1 MWRRTRRFP
10 GQDIPASRLS
20 TSPRTSC
27 HSSRARRKRCGG
39 RRRRS
44 SGQCPTAACRVPS
57 TCGRTAPGSGCATVI
72 LRPSRFLSRMM
83 SPQAKSCDSSHR
95 SAVNRTFSSCRRPRG
110 SRSSFARNRIDRSH
124 CSTSWPANLRGRA
137 EWLEPSAGFVSWAAS
152 SASSSSRTTRF
163 AAARVGA
170 CSTRSSHTG
179 EVTLTE
185 PWKVAKFGGNCV
197 STVDM
202 YERIA
207 HLVEEDLSRK
217 FLVVS
222 AISGVTDS
230 LVTILAQPREE
241 KEIDPYLAELRR
253 KHLGL
258 LPKSREGPA
267 GTGEAIDALV
277 TKLERLLYGVAYTEE
292 ITPRT
297 RDFVL
302 SFGERL
308 AAQVVAANLCQVGI
322 DAAPHEA
329 DAIGLI
335 TDDTYGNATALL
347 DETRARLAPFLRR
360 EAQAGRVSVIT
371 GFFGLSREGKTG
383 TRIGPD
389 TVDRSG
395 DVKSISY
402 VRDLAT
408 LKVFA
413 TGAGQKE
420 GLLSQVA
427 TALTSTGTNVYSAAT
442 SQTCIAL
449 LVDADALS
457 RAKKAVARLPF
468 GLVERIEVL
477 PHVSLISFVGEGLG
491 YAHGVAARVFRAVA
505 ESGINVQL
513 ISAGASM
520 VAYTFTVDNEDLER
534 AVQAVHREFFGHR
547 YLRPEVPAG
556 SQRQG

>member
-1 MWRRTRRFP
+1 M
-10 GQDIPASRLS
+10 
-20 TSPRTSC
+20 
-27 HSSRARRKRCGG
+27 
-39 RRRRS
+39 
-44 SGQCPTAACRVPS
+44 
-57 TCGRTAPGSGCATVI
+57 
-72 LRPSRFLSRMM
+72 
-83 SPQAKSCDSSHR
+83 
-95 SAVNRTFSSCRRPRG
+95 
-110 SRSSFARNRIDRSH
+110 
-124 CSTSWPANLRGRA
+124 
-137 EWLEPSAGFVSWAAS
+137 
-152 SASSSSRTTRF
+152 
-163 AAARVGA
+163 
-170 CSTRSSHTG
+170 
-179 EVTLTE
+179 TE

-207 HLVEEDLSRK
+207 HLVETDPNRK

-241 KEIDPYLAELRR
+241 KEIDPYVEELRR

-258 LPKSREGPA
+258 LPKSREGLA
-267 GTGEAIDALV
+267 GSDGAIDALV

-308 AAQVVAANLCQVGI
+308 AAQVVAANLCQAGI

-360 EAQAGRVSVIT
+360 EALAGHVSVIT
-371 GFFGLSREGKTG
+371 GFFGLSREGKTATFGRGGSDYSAAVVAHALELPTIEIWKDVGGFMSADPKIVSEAFPLSALSYDEAPDETG

-427 TALTSTGTNVYSAAT
+427 TALTSAGTNVYSAAT

-505 ESGINVQL
+505 ERGINVQL

>member
-1 MWRRTRRFP
+1 
-10 GQDIPASRLS
+10 
-20 TSPRTSC
+20 
-27 HSSRARRKRCGG
+27 
-39 RRRRS
+39 
-44 SGQCPTAACRVPS
+44 
-57 TCGRTAPGSGCATVI
+57 
-72 LRPSRFLSRMM
+72 
-83 SPQAKSCDSSHR
+83 
-95 SAVNRTFSSCRRPRG
+95 
-110 SRSSFARNRIDRSH
+110 
-124 CSTSWPANLRGRA
+124 
-137 EWLEPSAGFVSWAAS
+137 
-152 SASSSSRTTRF
+152 
-163 AAARVGA
+163 
-170 CSTRSSHTG
+170 
-179 EVTLTE
+179 
-185 PWKVAKFGGNCV
+185 
-197 STVDM
+197 M

-207 HLVEEDLSRK
+207 HLVETDPNRK

-241 KEIDPYLAELRR
+241 KEIDPYVEELRR
-253 KHLGL
+253 KHLRL
-258 LPKSREGPA
+258 LPKSREGLA
-267 GTGEAIDALV
+267 GSDGAIDALV

-308 AAQVVAANLCQVGI
+308 AAQVVAANLCQAGI

-360 EAQAGRVSVIT
+360 EALAGHVSVIT
-371 GFFGLSREGKTG
+371 GFFGLSREGKTATFGRGGSDYSAAVVAHALELPTIEIWKDVGGFMSADPKIVSEAFPLSALSYDEAAELSYFGAKALHPRSVQPAQACGASIILKNIFRPDETG

-427 TALTSTGTNVYSAAT
+427 TALTSAGTNVYSAAT

-449 LVDADALS
+449 LVDAEALS

-468 GLVERIEVL
+468 GLVGRIEVL

-505 ESGINVQL
+505 ERGINVQL

-520 VAYTFTVDNEDLER
+520 VAYTFTVANEDLER

-547 YLRPEVPAG
+547 HLRPEVPVG
-556 SQRQG
+556 SQGAG

>member
-1 MWRRTRRFP
+1 MT
-10 GQDIPASRLS
+10 
-20 TSPRTSC
+20 
-27 HSSRARRKRCGG
+27 
-39 RRRRS
+39 
-44 SGQCPTAACRVPS
+44 
-57 TCGRTAPGSGCATVI
+57 
-72 LRPSRFLSRMM
+72 
-83 SPQAKSCDSSHR
+83 
-95 SAVNRTFSSCRRPRG
+95 
-110 SRSSFARNRIDRSH
+110 
-124 CSTSWPANLRGRA
+124 
-137 EWLEPSAGFVSWAAS
+137 EPS
-152 SASSSSRTTRF
+152 
-163 AAARVGA
+163 
-170 CSTRSSHTG
+170 
-179 EVTLTE
+179 
-185 PWKVAKFGGNCV
+185 KVAKFGGNCV
-197 STVDM
+197 STADM

-207 HLVEEDLSRK
+207 KLLREDPSRK

-230 LVTILAQPREE
+230 LVAILAQPREE
-241 KEIDPYLAELRR
+241 KEIDSYVAELRR
-253 KHLGL
+253 THLGL
-258 LPKSREGPA
+258 LPKSHADLA
-267 GTGEAIDALV
+267 GSLQAIDALA

-308 AAQVVAANLCQVGI
+308 AVQVVAANLRRLGI
-322 DAAPHEA
+322 DSWPHEA

-347 DETRARLAPFLRR
+347 DETRARLAPFLKRQ
-360 EAQAGRVSVIT
+360 AQAGHISVIT
-371 GFFGLSREGKTG
+371 GYFGLSQEGKTATFGRGGSDYSAAVVAYALELPTIEIWKDVGGFMSADPKIVPEAFPLSALSYDEAAELSYFGAKALHPRSVQPAQACGASIVLKDIFRPEETG

-427 TALTSTGTNVYSAAT
+427 TALTSAGTNVYSAAT

-449 LVDADALS
+449 LVDADALT
-457 RAKKAVARLPF
+457 RAKKAVTRLPF

-491 YAHGVAARVFRAVA
+491 SSHGVAARVFRAVA
-505 ESGINVQL
+505 ERGVNVQL

-520 VAYTFTVDNEDLER
+520 VAYTFTVDNKDLEK
-534 AVQAVHREFFGHR
+534 AVRAVHREFFGGR
-547 YLRPEVPAG
+547 NPAPEVPLG
-556 SQRQG
+556 TPSHG

>member
-1 MWRRTRRFP
+1 
-10 GQDIPASRLS
+10 
-20 TSPRTSC
+20 
-27 HSSRARRKRCGG
+27 
-39 RRRRS
+39 
-44 SGQCPTAACRVPS
+44 
-57 TCGRTAPGSGCATVI
+57 
-72 LRPSRFLSRMM
+72 MM
-83 SPQAKSCDSSHR
+83 SPQAKSRVSSHR
-95 SAVNRTFSSCRRPRG
+95 SAGNRTFSSCRRPRG
-110 SRSSFARNRIDRSH
+110 SRSSSARKRIDRSR
-124 CSTSWPANLRGRA
+124 CSTSWQANPCARA
-137 EWLEPSAGFVSWAAS
+137 GWPQPSAGFVSWAAS
-152 SASSSSRTTRF
+152 FASSSSRTTRF
-163 AAARVGA
+163 AAARAGA

-207 HLVEEDLSRK
+207 HLVEEDLNRK

-347 DETRARLAPFLRR
+347 DETRVRLAPFLRR
-360 EAQAGRVSVIT
+360 GGQAGPGGGVT
-371 GFFGLSREGKTG
+371 GFFGLSPEGKT
-383 TRIGPD
+383 
-389 TVDRSG
+389 
-395 DVKSISY
+395 
-402 VRDLAT
+402 AT
-408 LKVFA
+408 F
-413 TGAGQKE
+413 GRG
-420 GLLSQVA
+420 GSD
-427 TALTSTGTNVYSAAT
+427 YSAA
-442 SQTCIAL
+442 
-449 LVDADALS
+449 V
-457 RAKKAVARLPF
+457 V
-468 GLVERIEVL
+468 
-477 PHVSLISFVGEGLG
+477 
-491 YAHGVAARVFRAVA
+491 AHG
-505 ESGINVQL
+505 
-513 ISAGASM
+513 
-520 VAYTFTVDNEDLER
+520 LE
-534 AVQAVHREFFGHR
+534 
-547 YLRPEVPAG
+547 LPTI
-556 SQRQG
+556 

>member
-1 MWRRTRRFP
+1 M
-10 GQDIPASRLS
+10 
-20 TSPRTSC
+20 
-27 HSSRARRKRCGG
+27 
-39 RRRRS
+39 
-44 SGQCPTAACRVPS
+44 
-57 TCGRTAPGSGCATVI
+57 
-72 LRPSRFLSRMM
+72 
-83 SPQAKSCDSSHR
+83 
-95 SAVNRTFSSCRRPRG
+95 
-110 SRSSFARNRIDRSH
+110 
-124 CSTSWPANLRGRA
+124 
-137 EWLEPSAGFVSWAAS
+137 
-152 SASSSSRTTRF
+152 
-163 AAARVGA
+163 
-170 CSTRSSHTG
+170 
-179 EVTLTE
+179 TE

-197 STVDM
+197 STGDM

-207 HLVEEDLSRK
+207 SVVHEDLTRK

-222 AISGVTDS
+222 AISGVTDT
-230 LVTILAQPREE
+230 LVTILARPREE
-241 KEIDPYLAELRR
+241 KEIDSFVADLRR
-253 KHLGL
+253 KHMDL
-258 LPKSREGPA
+258 LPKSREGA
-267 GTGEAIDALV
+267 TGSGGAIDGLA

-308 AAQVVAANLCQVGI
+308 AAQVVAANLCLFGI
-322 DAAPHEA
+322 DAVPHEA

-347 DETRARLAPFLRR
+347 DETRARLAPFLRH

-371 GFFGLSREGKTG
+371 GFFGLSREGKTATFGRGGSDYSAAVVAHALELPTIEIWKDVGGFMSADPKIVPEAFPLSALSYDEAAELSYFGAKALHPRSVQPAQACGASIVLKNITRPDETG

-427 TALTSTGTNVYSAAT
+427 TALTSAGTNVYSAAT

-457 RAKKAVARLPF
+457 RAKKAVSRLPF

-477 PHVSLISFVGEGLG
+477 PHVSLISFVGEGVG
-491 YAHGVAARVFRAVA
+491 YTHGVAARVFRAVA
-505 ESGINVQL
+505 DRGINVQL

-520 VAYTFTVDNEDLER
+520 VAYTFTVDNQNLER

-547 YLRPEVPAG
+547 YPGPQAPVGARSHG
-556 SQRQG
+556 